1 MTTPISNLTATWSN
15 ASVTYNAIS
24 MNVNTAAYAVGSM
37 LFNLKVNGTSVMS
50 VDPTGVIY
58 AKTMNLVNSIGITQI
73 ITTTYTTPG
82 AYTHNANTRMVYAEV
97 KATGGGG
104 ASGAADGS
112 DGDAGDYVSV
122 AAGGGGGGGTSI
134 SYMNATDFGTNAIIV
149 VGQGGTANTTRPRV
163 ALEVGVIAGNS
174 GGGTT
179 VTFNGPHAIMRA
191 NGGNGAL
198 GVSLSFSA
206 RGSTY
211 GLGGTGGSA
220 GGGDIN
226 LSGGDGEHGFAAA
239 KAAEA
244 PFAARG
250 GMGGSSYWSGP
261 IRGNNA
267 VTDSTT
273 LSSNADP
280 VPATAYGAGA
290 GGGGTANSGVSF
302 NAAGANGIVVIT
314 EYLS

>member
-73 ITTTYTTPG
+73 ITTTYNTPG
-82 AYTHNANTRMVYAEV
+82 TYTHNANTRMVYTEV

-104 ASGAADGS
+104 ASGGVDGSAADDS
-112 DGDAGDYVSV
+112 SV
-122 AAGGGGGGGTSI
+122 ASGGGGGGGTSI
-134 SYMNATDFGTNAIIV
+134 SYMMASDFGANAVIV
-149 VGQGGTANTTRPRV
+149 VGQGGRANTLRPRV
-163 ALEVGVIAGNS
+163 VADIGINAGNS

-191 NGGNGAL
+191 NGGNGAVGISL
-198 GVSLSFSA
+198 GISSRTAL
-206 RGSTY
+206 Y
-211 GLGGTGGSA
+211 GLGGTGGSS
-220 GGGDIN
+220 GGGDVN
-226 LSGGDGEHGFAAA
+226 LLGGDGEHGFATVDSADADFAA
-239 KAAEA
+239 K
-244 PFAARG
+244 G

-267 VTDSTT
+267 VSGSASV
-273 LSSNADP
+273 SSNADP

-290 GGGGTANSGVSF
+290 GGGATANNTVAY